1 MFKTISIIKTLL
13 RTLASRSAVS
23 ESPKHLQ
30 VPGLDVTLG
39 RETPCGLVK
48 KDLNTSEDHG
58 FTLPENIKEA
68 FGDKDFKWVEYNVS
82 TAGFEVSFLPSLIL
96 SSLLPSCYPQFFR
109 SHLLSLTPSFPS
121 PFLSQLR
128 PWSLVFFFPL
138 WLLSS
143 VRIHRGPD
151 LVLKV
156 WV

>member
-30 VPGLDVTLG
+30 VPGLDVILG

-68 FGDKDFKWVEYNVS
+68 FGEKDFKWVEYNVS
-82 TAGFEVSFLPSLIL
+82 TAGFEVSFLPSLIF
-96 SSLLPSCYPQFFR
+96 LPAAL
-109 SHLLSLTPSFPS
+109 LLSPILPVSPSLTNFFLSFPF
-121 PFLSQLR
+121 PFSTTSVVPR
-128 PWSLVFFFPL
+128 F
-138 WLLSS
+138 LLSFMAS
-143 VRIHRGPD
+143 FFSKDTSLPRFGA
-151 LVLKV
+151 
-156 WV
+156 